1 MCQSGMVNYFLTLSH
16 KSMRLIFLKSL
27 PKMQLIDVYY
37 TSELSKKFRT
47 HIGHQLSLTAATARA
62 RAKPTAATKCKTCYV
77 VPEVGG
83 TRNTTQNDGKRL
95 LYMLVG
101 PKVMI
106 IGVNRT
112 VLIDM

>member
-1 MCQSGMVNYFLTLSH
+1 MGI
-16 KSMRLIFLKSL
+16 KPLKS
-27 PKMQLIDVYY
+27 K
-37 TSELSKKFRT
+37 ENFRT
-47 HIGHQLSLTAATARA
+47 YSWMFQFFFHLITEEEATHLLSVKISYT
-62 RAKPTAATKCKTCYV
+62 

-83 TRNTTQNDGKRL
+83 KRYTTQNDGERL

-112 VLIDM
+112 VLIDMWNISEKK

>member
-1 MCQSGMVNYFLTLSH
+1 MIRKFSDLFLIISVFIHLITVETGTQHLSV
-16 KSMRLIFLKSL
+16 KIS
-27 PKMQLIDVYY
+27 Y
-37 TSELSKKFRT
+37 T
-47 HIGHQLSLTAATARA
+47 
-62 RAKPTAATKCKTCYV
+62 

-83 TRNTTQNDGKRL
+83 KRFTPQNDGERL

>member
-1 MCQSGMVNYFLTLSH
+1 MGI
-16 KSMRLIFLKSL
+16 KPLKS
-27 PKMQLIDVYY
+27 K
-37 TSELSKKFRT
+37 ENFRT
-47 HIGHQLSLTAATARA
+47 YFWVFLFSSCFPVFITEEEATHLLSVEISYT
-62 RAKPTAATKCKTCYV
+62 

-83 TRNTTQNDGKRL
+83 KRFTPQNDGERL